1 MQTDFVKRRKAEISE
16 RAQRLSRDSVVID
29 AHNHLMFE
37 FAIRKALGETNIFDT
52 HYEPAL
58 RSGGINVIAT
68 TVGGNS
74 PCTCNLTDNLEFG
87 SFEQIDMLRLE
98 EQHSGSFRICH
109 NTSEIEQT
117 VADGKIA
124 VLLAFEGARALEGRA
139 DEESLCMLRT
149 FYRLGL
155 RVNCICGGGRTR
167 FGDGMGEARA
177 DAGLTTFGVSLVEE
191 MNRLGML
198 VDLTHMTD
206 RTFYD
211 TLEVTSKP
219 VLVSHVGV
227 REVCENPA
235 NLDDQRIK
243 KIGENGGVIG
253 MEMVKTEIVKG
264 SQETGELVTFKD
276 VIRHIDH
283 IVSLIGIDH
292 VGLGLDFDNFELV
305 YNVHRAMC
313 PAPGSIEGF
322 YTGIPRGNHM
332 LDEPGDLSEAWVIA
346 DYLVDHGFTD
356 EEITKIL
363 GGNMMRLFQETL
375 R

>member
-1 MQTDFVKRRKAEISE
+1 
-16 RAQRLSRDSVVID
+16 
-29 AHNHLMFE
+29 
-37 FAIRKALGETNIFDT
+37 
-52 HYEPAL
+52 
-58 RSGGINVIAT
+58 
-68 TVGGNS
+68 
-74 PCTCNLTDNLEFG
+74 
-87 SFEQIDMLRLE
+87 
-98 EQHSGSFRICH
+98 
-109 NTSEIEQT
+109 
-117 VADGKIA
+117 
-124 VLLAFEGARALEGRA
+124 
-139 DEESLCMLRT
+139 MLRT